1 MTITLSIY
9 HYPQYPQGT
18 TRLLMTRIP
27 HFREVI
33 LTSFDCS
40 HCGHHNTGFQP
51 GRVQEL
57 GVRYELAIK
66 EARDLS
72 RQVVKSDHATF
83 SIPEVELEIPGDG
96 EKGGELGSRMWMVV
110 RWKVGENVGVEGEP
124 GKR

>member
-1 MTITLSIY
+1 MYIILSMY
-9 HYPQYPQGT
+9 CHLQPPQGT

-66 EARDLS
+66 EPRDLS

-96 EKGGELGSRMWMVV
+96 EKGGELVSRMRML
-110 RWKVGENVGVEGEP
+110 VG
-124 GKR
+124 